1 MTKKEKEAL
10 LAQIA
15 DFLPELKL
23 EIDGAKSDLKNARTL
38 KTQIEGVFSS
48 SDELLKRLQ
57 DPESGADAVL
67 NAGSKGLETI
77 SEDEV
82 KAKGLLVEIDT
93 ALESVNQHISD
104 METAYNDFNTI
115 KKQIDDPETGLEVTL
130 TNIKNVRARAKE
142 SATKTE
148 NILKDADSTLIKVN
162 ARIKEIDTAYELF
175 LASNKKINDPTSGLE
190 AILKAVQKLRDDI
203 SSVEANSKTLFT
215 QISGYKDEAVKSLD
229 AINGN
234 KDDSETTLKT
244 IKQYEADSVDK
255 KEKID
260 KLFKIASQ
268 TASTAYFKRRTNFVM
283 GAAILWLVLGVGV
296 FVWAVLASSSL
307 VQEVIRNNNIPLNVV
322 IARIAIITPL
332 LVFTFYALRQYG
344 KERSLVERYA
354 FKEISGATI
363 EGHIEMVRRA
373 VPNATKLDDELLSL
387 AVDVVDDVHTEPD
400 ELNKT
405 EVSRT
410 SVKSNGQNIE
420 LTNEVK
426 EALVKTKE
434 VLKKPL
440 RVSPEK

>member
-15 DFLPELKL
+15 NFLPELKL
-23 EIDGAKSDLKNARTL
+23 EIDGAKNDLKNARTL
-38 KTQIEGVFSS
+38 KTQIEGIFSL
-48 SDELLKRLQ
+48 SDELLRRLQ

-67 NAGSKGLETI
+67 DASNKNLEAIT
-77 SEDEV
+77 EDV
-82 KAKGLLVEIDT
+82 AKAKDLLAEIDT
-93 ALESVNQHISD
+93 ALENATQHVSD
-104 METAYNDFNTI
+104 METVYSDFNTI
-115 KKQIDDPETGLEVTL
+115 KKQINDPETGLEVTL
-130 TNIKNVRARAKE
+130 TNIKNIRARAKE
-142 SATKTE
+142 SASKTE
-148 NILKDADSTLIKVN
+148 NILKDADSTLVKVN
-162 ARIKEIDTAYELF
+162 NRIKEIDKAYEQF
-175 LASNKKINDPTSGLE
+175 LASNKKINDPTNGLE

-234 KDDSETTLKT
+234 KDDSESTLKT
-244 IKQYEADSVDK
+244 IKQYEADSSDK
-255 KEKID
+255 KEKIE

-268 TASTAYFKRRTNFVM
+268 TTSTAYFKRRTNFVM
-283 GAAILWLVLGVGV
+283 GAAIVWLVLSVGA
-296 FVWAVLASSSL
+296 FLWAILASSSL
-307 VQEVIRNNNIPLNVV
+307 VQEVINNNNITLNAVV
-322 IARIAIITPL
+322 ARIAVITPL
-332 LVFTFYALRQYG
+332 LVFTFYGLRQYG

-373 VPNATKLDDELLSL
+373 IPDAAELNNKLL
-387 AVDVVDDVHTEPD
+387 ALAIDVVDDVHTEPD

-405 EVSRT
+405 EVSKT
-410 SVKSNGQNIE
+410 SVKSNGQTVE

-440 RVSPEK
+440 KPSPEK

>member
-1 MTKKEKEAL
+1 M
-10 LAQIA
+10 AQIA
-15 DFLPELKL
+15 SFLPELKL
-23 EIDGAKSDLKNARTL
+23 EIDGAKNDLRNARSL
-38 KTQIEGVFSS
+38 KTQIESVFSS

-57 DPESGADAVL
+57 DPESGADAML
-67 NAGSKGLETI
+67 NTSNKSLETI
-77 SEDEV
+77 NEDVV
-82 KAKGLLVEIDT
+82 KAKGLLDEIDG
-93 ALESVNQHISD
+93 ALESVTQHISD
-104 METAYNDFNTI
+104 MQTAYSDFNTI

-130 TNIKNVRARAKE
+130 TTIKNIRARAKE

-148 NILKDADSTLIKVN
+148 NILKDADATLIKVN

-175 LASNKKINDPTSGLE
+175 LASNKKINDPTNGLE

-234 KDDSETTLKT
+234 KEDSENTLKT

-255 KEKID
+255 KEKIE
-260 KLFKIASQ
+260 KLFNIASQ

-283 GAAILWLVLGVGV
+283 GAAILWLALSVGA

-307 VQEVIRNNNIPLNVV
+307 VQEVIRNNNIPLNAV
-322 IARIAIITPL
+322 IARIAVITPL

-373 VPNATKLDDELLSL
+373 VPNASELDDKLLSL
-387 AVDVVDDVHTEPD
+387 VVDVIDDVHTEPD

-405 EVSRT
+405 EVSKT
-410 SVKSNGQNIE
+410 SVKSNGQTVE

-440 RVSPEK
+440 QSSPGK